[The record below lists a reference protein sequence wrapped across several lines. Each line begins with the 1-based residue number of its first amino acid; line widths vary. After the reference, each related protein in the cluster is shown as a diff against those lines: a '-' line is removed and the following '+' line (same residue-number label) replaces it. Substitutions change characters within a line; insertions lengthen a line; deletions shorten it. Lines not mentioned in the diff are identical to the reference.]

1 MVVDPAALEFGYGL
15 APFWFMRHRSITR
28 LHAEK
33 SRRLPSRRD
42 CHLPRAPSALAS
54 LTILFTFQ
62 RLVKVT
68 AELGSTAARSP
79 TCREAGNDQS
89 RLRAIWV
96 RLAAALVQEL
106 I

>member
-1 MVVDPAALEFGYGL
+1 ML
-15 APFWFMRHRSITR
+15 
-28 LHAEK
+28 K
-33 SRRLPSRRD
+33 SLGAF
-42 CHLPRAPSALAS
+42 HLVAIVICQEAPSGLAS

-62 RLVKVT
+62 RLAKVT
-68 AELGSTAARSP
+68 AELGSTAARSA

-96 RLAAALVQEL
+96 RLAEALVQEL

>member
-1 MVVDPAALEFGYGL
+1 L
-15 APFWFMRHRSITR
+15 AT
-28 LHAEK
+28 
-33 SRRLPSRRD
+33 
-42 CHLPRAPSALAS
+42 

-62 RLVKVT
+62 RLAKVT
-68 AELGSTAARSP
+68 AELGSTAARSA

-96 RLAAALVQEL
+96 RLAEALVQEL